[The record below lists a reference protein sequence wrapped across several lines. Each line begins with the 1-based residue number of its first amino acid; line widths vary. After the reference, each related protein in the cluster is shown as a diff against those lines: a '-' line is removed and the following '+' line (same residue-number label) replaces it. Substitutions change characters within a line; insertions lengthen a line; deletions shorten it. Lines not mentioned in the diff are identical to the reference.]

1 MQNEEAIEPVEKEE
15 EVTINEESPPE
26 NEEIPSEIEPTVDN
40 NIIEINQEQYGDI
53 IENQE
58 LLLNEIQELN
68 KVETNGFK
76 ALIDTIQGQEDKDYT
91 AVLGQ
96 MVESQNSFTETIN
109 GFSNTFAL
117 VDTASSSVITYAV
130 VFVPLILIV
139 TMLWWFFR
147 QFLRG

>member
-1 MQNEEAIEPVEKEE
+1 MPNEEVLEPVVEE
-15 EVTINEESPPE
+15 EKPTINEEV
-26 NEEIPSEIEPTVDN
+26 PSDIEQTVDN
-40 NIIEINQEQYGDI
+40 NVIEINQEQYGDI

-91 AVLGQ
+91 SVLSQ

-109 GFSNTFAL
+109 GFANTFAL

>member
-15 EVTINEESPPE
+15 EVTINEETPP
-26 NEEIPSEIEPTVDN
+26 EIEPTVDN
-40 NIIEINQEQYGDI
+40 NTIEINQEQYGDI

-76 ALIDTIQGQEDKDYT
+76 SLIDTIQGQEDKDYT

>member
-1 MQNEEAIEPVEKEE
+1 MPNEEVVEPVAEEKLPA
-15 EVTINEESPPE
+15 INEEKV
-26 NEEIPSEIEPTVDN
+26 EEIEDVPSDIPETVDN
-40 NIIEINQEQYGDI
+40 QPIQLDQEQYGDI

-58 LLLNEIQELN
+58 LILNELQELN

-76 ALIDTIQGQEDKDYT
+76 TLVDTIQGQEDKDYT

-109 GFSNTFAL
+109 GFANTFAL